1 MKCLRQLGP
10 IYFLRLFGLS
20 IASFLPA
27 TSFADC
33 DDNWLCIDEVQRG
46 RDVELFARNLGD
58 YPITYTLNVKP
69 RNFDVVGPTTIT
81 RTLGPGASEQAMFL
95 DHRAGGSKG
104 TYRYSYR
111 FAIGRV
117 DADHDDDH
125 LYALPYAS
133 EAAYRVLQGYGSRF
147 SHTGREEFSV
157 DFAMR
162 EGTPVHAARSGVVA
176 RVEESH
182 AIGCW
187 EDECSKYANFI
198 VILHPDGTT
207 GEYYHLQKNGALVN
221 VGDSVARGDQIGLS
235 GNTGHTTMPHLHF
248 GVYRPIDWGRTQSIA
263 VRFQSTDGVIE
274 KPRRG
279 GRYQA
284 Q

>member
-1 MKCLRQLGP
+1 MLADARSAQAECLK
-10 IYFLRLFGLS
+10 
-20 IASFLPA
+20 
-27 TSFADC
+27 D
-33 DDNWLCIDEVQRG
+33 WLCIDEVRQG
-46 RDVELFARNLGD
+46 NNVELRARNKRE
-58 YPITYTLNVKP
+58 YPITYTLRIRP
-69 RNFDVVGPTTIT
+69 RNYSLEGPKTIT
-81 RTLGPGASEQAMFL
+81 RILGPSASEQAL
-95 DHRAGGSKG
+95 YLEGNDGGDKG
-104 TYRYSYR
+104 SYRYSFR
-111 FAIGRV
+111 FAIGRA

-133 EAAYRVLQGYGSRF
+133 NRSYPVLQGYGSRF

-157 DFAMR
+157 DFKMR

-176 RVEESH
+176 QVEESH
-182 AIGCW
+182 SIGCW

-198 VILHPDGTT
+198 VILHADGTT
-207 GEYYHLQKNGALVN
+207 GEYYHLQKRGALVR
-221 VGDSVARGDQIGLS
+221 VGDSVARGDKIALS

-248 GVYRPIDWGRTQSIA
+248 GVYRPIDWGRTQSIP
-263 VRFQSTDGVIE
+263 VRFQGADGIIE